1 VGNQQ
6 NENDRKAGSNTCA
19 MQRSTGRRHADLPTW
34 INQNH
39 RGAANVAKCC
49 AAVLEASC
57 AARRYHSRASATL
70 IPAHWRTS
78 RPGKNLQKF
87 AVEAAGNEQHL
98 ILRGVQMFPI
108 AKEAL
113 SFREISDY
121 WSR

>member
-70 IPAHWRTS
+70 IPCPLAHFTPWQEFAKVRRRSGWKRTT
-78 RPGKNLQKF
+78 PN
-87 AVEAAGNEQHL
+87 
-98 ILRGVQMFPI
+98 LRGVQMFPI